1 MQENEYSDKET
12 TYYLNEGRLI
22 KDPEHVG
29 LDTEASVVVIGQ
41 QKVKDQVWSARY
53 FEQKRNSQSLSDI
66 RYCKLELHENAL
78 LGTMHVPN
86 KTKYEKHIRFA
97 FYFMDNLLVFIDDSD
112 FVREKLEAIYLG
124 RYSKEHTLA
133 MVLDEF
139 LLQLIEKDQEYLSLF
154 ESRIEELEKQILARE
169 YEDFHVDLLKLK
181 KEISRMYR
189 YYHQMSNMV
198 DDLQRFSQEDHPLI
212 FRIFENKIKRL
223 LQETMD
229 LREYA
234 MQLQDVYM
242 SEVNIRQNDVM
253 KVLTLV
259 TTIFLPLTILV
270 GWYGMNFTHMPELT
284 WKYGYLGVFILSIV
298 IVIATLGIFKKKKW
312 M

>member
-1 MQENEYSDKET
+1 MQENDYSNKET
-12 TYYLNEGRLI
+12 IYYLNEGRLVTNSQR
-22 KDPEHVG
+22 VG
-29 LDTEASVVVIGQ
+29 LDIEASVVVLGQ
-41 QKVKDQVWSARY
+41 QKVKEQSWSARY
-53 FEQKRNSQSLSDI
+53 FEQKRNQQSLCDI
-66 RYCKLELHENAL
+66 RYCKLEMHENAM

-86 KTKYEKHIRFA
+86 KTKFEKHIRFA

-112 FVREKLEAIYLG
+112 FVREKLETLYLG
-124 RYSKEHTLA
+124 RYHKEHTLA

-139 LLQLIEKDQEYLSLF
+139 LLQLIEKDQEFLSSF
-154 ESRIEELEKQILARE
+154 ESRIEDLEKQILAQE

-189 YYHQMSNMV
+189 YYNQISNMV
-198 DDLQRFSQEDHPLI
+198 DDLQRFSHEDDPLI

-229 LREYA
+229 LREYN

-270 GWYGMNFTHMPELT
+270 GWYGMNFKHMPELA
-284 WKYGYLGVFILSIV
+284 WKYGYFMVIIVSIV
-298 IVIATLGIFKKKKW
+298 IAIATLGIFKRKKW

>member
-1 MQENEYSDKET
+1 M
-12 TYYLNEGRLI
+12 
-22 KDPEHVG
+22 KD
-29 LDTEASVVVIGQ
+29 
-41 QKVKDQVWSARY
+41 
-53 FEQKRNSQSLSDI
+53 
-66 RYCKLELHENAL
+66 
-78 LGTMHVPN
+78 
-86 KTKYEKHIRFA
+86 
-97 FYFMDNLLVFIDDSD
+97 
-112 FVREKLEAIYLG
+112 
-124 RYSKEHTLA
+124 
-133 MVLDEF
+133 
-139 LLQLIEKDQEYLSLF
+139 KDQEFLSSF
-154 ESRIEELEKQILARE
+154 ESRIEELEKQILAQE

-189 YYHQMSNMV
+189 YYNQISNMV
-198 DDLQRFSQEDHPLI
+198 DDLQRFSNEDHPLI
-212 FRIFENKIKRL
+212 FSIFENKIKRL

-270 GWYGMNFTHMPELT
+270 GWYGMNFKHMPELE
-284 WKYGYLGVFILSIV
+284 WKYGYLTIIMVSIV
-298 IVIATLGIFKKKKW
+298 IAIATLGIFKRKKW